1 MTPRQGGFAFWALLM
16 AFPILETVVRP
27 SVPRW
32 AAVVAILALY
42 LWTARRQ
49 SHLTL
54 ALLGVASAAAALAF
68 GGSWTFTLTMSAVL
82 TGAIVRRWPGVAL
95 LLPLTAVAILA
106 AIRTD
111 VGGLNV
117 AFSGWGVFVAGL
129 VPWIIVQL
137 WDTIAELQATRKEL
151 ARVAVSEERL
161 RFSRDLHDLL
171 GHTLSVM
178 VVKAEVVRRLAPSDG
193 AAAARQAAD
202 IEEIGRQALTQVRA
216 AVTGYRGRGLA
227 AELASARDALTAA
240 GIELTLRDPERPLPP
255 ETDALLGWAVREGV
269 TNVIRHSTAR
279 TCAITLVVGDGAEL
293 TIADDGAGIGTG
305 ISGTASGNGL
315 GGLRERVEAAGG
327 RFAAGN
333 APAGGFRLTVGVPEG
348 ATP

>member
-1 MTPRQGGFAFWALLM
+1 MTPRQGGFAFWVLLM
-16 AFPILETVVRP
+16 AFPILETVARP
-27 SVPRW
+27 SILRG
-32 AAVVAILALY
+32 AAVVAITGLY
-42 LWTARRQ
+42 LYTARRE
-49 SHLTL
+49 SLLTL
-54 ALLGVASAAAALAF
+54 ALLGLASSAAALAF

-95 LLPLTAVAILA
+95 LLPLTAVAVGA
-106 AIRTD
+106 AIRSD

-137 WDTIAELQATRKEL
+137 WDTIAELQATRREL

-216 AVTGYRGRGLA
+216 AVTGYRGRGLD
-227 AELASARDALTAA
+227 AELAAARDALDAA
-240 GIELTLRDPERPLPP
+240 GIELTLSSPGAPLAP

-279 TCAITLVVGDGAEL
+279 TCAITVVVGEGAEL
-293 TIADDGAGIGTG
+293 TIADDGAGVT
-305 ISGTASGNGL
+305 GTASGYGL

-327 RFAAGN
+327 RFTAGN
-333 APAGGFRLTVGVPEG
+333 APAGGFRLSVGVPEG